1 MQNWL
6 IIYIIWS
13 MSSIENV
20 DQIMIL
26 SILDRLMEDN
36 KTNKETF
43 INLYNQKQAVLNL
56 IKAEN
61 INAVRYKIL

>member
-43 INLYNQKQAVLNL
+43 ISLYNQKQAVLNL

>member
-1 MQNWL
+1 
-6 IIYIIWS
+6 

>member
-26 SILDRLMEDN
+26 SILDRLMEEN

-43 INLYNQKQAVLNL
+43 ISLYSQKQAVLNL